1 MTLAMMLPFI
11 MSHAVPVIT
20 ADWLPNFILS
30 YLGSTVTPGEAGSQF
45 WALIYVFIIFTGVSV
60 AVMSMNWL
68 ERKALAHFQIRLG
81 PMRVGPHG
89 LLQPIADAIKLALKE
104 DIIPAEADQFVF
116 WIAPLI
122 GLLAAFT
129 VYTVIPFGPSQ
140 AVSDMNI
147 GILFMLGVSSLGVL
161 GVVVAGWASNS
172 HYPLIGALR
181 SSAQMVSYEVAMG
194 LAVVSAILMTS
205 LNEKGIG
212 TLSMIGIVR
221 AQEQQGIW
229 FIFKFFPL
237 GLIAFIIFAIAMIAE
252 TNRAPF
258 DMAEAESELTAG
270 YHTEYSGLRWSL
282 FMLAEYAAMIAVS
295 SIAVTLWLG
304 GWMRPFP
311 RALHGPAWDFIF
323 SLFPALTFLGL
334 TSIAFVGV
342 VRMPPHSFFKI
353 QKIGLAAFAG
363 LLGFIALVLLILAI
377 AGRSADTTIGSR
389 LNESIGYIYWFLL
402 KVAVFMYLFIWYRA
416 TWPRYRFDQLM
427 RVGWKVLLPIS
438 LTVLIITAIVGIC
451 FA

>member
-1 MTLAMMLPFI
+1 MI
-11 MSHAVPVIT
+11 
-20 ADWLPNFILS
+20 PNFVTS
-30 YLGSTVTPGEAGSQF
+30 YLGSTLTPGEAGSQF
-45 WALIYVFIIFTGVSV
+45 WALVYVFIIFAGVSV

-89 LLQPIADAIKLALKE
+89 LLQPIADAIKLLLKE
-104 DIIPAEADQFVF
+104 DIIPAEADQIVF
-116 WIAPLI
+116 WVAPLI

-147 GILFMLGVSSLGVL
+147 GVLFMLGVSSLGVL
-161 GVVVAGWASNS
+161 GIVVAGWASNS

-181 SSAQMVSYEVAMG
+181 SSAQIVSYEVAMG

-205 LNEKGIG
+205 LNETGTG

-237 GLIAFIIFAIAMIAE
+237 GLIAFIVFAIAMIAE

-311 RALHGPAWDFIF
+311 NLLHAPAWDFIF
-323 SLFPALTFLGL
+323 SLFPAMTFLGL
-334 TSIAFVGV
+334 AAIAFIGV
-342 VRMPPHSFFKI
+342 ARMPAHSFVKV
-353 QKIGLAAFAG
+353 QKIGLAGFG
-363 LLGFIALVLLILAI
+363 SLLGSIALLLFVLAFS
-377 AGRSADTTIGSR
+377 GRSTNVNLGSR

-438 LTVLIITAIVGIC
+438 LAVLVGTAIAGVL
-451 FA
+451 FS

>member
-1 MTLAMMLPFI
+1 LDI
-11 MSHAVPVIT
+11 V
-20 ADWLPNFILS
+20 PNFITS

-45 WALIYVFIIFTGVSV
+45 WALVYVLIIFAGVSV

-89 LLQPIADAIKLALKE
+89 LLQPIADAIKLMLKE
-104 DIIPAEADQFVF
+104 DIIPAQADRFVF
-116 WIAPLI
+116 WVAPLI

-161 GVVVAGWASNS
+161 GIVVAGWASNS
-172 HYPLIGALR
+172 NYPLIGALR

-205 LNEKGIG
+205 LNEQGTG

-221 AQEQQGIW
+221 AQQQQGIW

-311 RALHGPAWDFIF
+311 ALLRAPAWDFVF
-323 SLFPALTFLGL
+323 SLFPALTFFGL
-334 TSIAFVGV
+334 AAIAFVGV
-342 VRMPPHSFFKI
+342 IRMPNHTFFKI
-353 QKIGLAAFAG
+353 QKIGLAAFGAV
-363 LLGFIALVLLILAI
+363 LAFIALLIFIIAI
-377 AGRSADTTIGSR
+377 LGRSPDASLGAR
-389 LNESIGYIYWFLL
+389 LNETIGYVYWFLL
-402 KVAVFMYLFIWYRA
+402 KVAIFMYLFIWYRA

-438 LTVLIITAIVGIC
+438 LTVLVVTAIVGVL
-451 FA
+451 FS

>member
-1 MTLAMMLPFI
+1 MPNFI
-11 MSHAVPVIT
+11 MS
-20 ADWLPNFILS
+20 
-30 YLGSTVTPGEAGSQF
+30 YLNSKDAITPGAAGSQF
-45 WALIYVFIIFTGVSV
+45 WALVYVFIIFAGVSV
-60 AVMSMNWL
+60 AVMAMNWL

-89 LLQPIADAIKLALKE
+89 LLQPIADAIKLMLKE

-116 WIAPLI
+116 WVAPLI

-129 VYTVIPFGPSQ
+129 VYPWIPFGPSQ

-161 GVVVAGWASNS
+161 GIVVAGWASNS

-205 LNEKGIG
+205 LNTTGTG
-212 TLSMIGIVR
+212 TLSMIGIVQ
-221 AQEQQGIW
+221 AQQQQGVW

-237 GLIAFIIFAIAMIAE
+237 GLIAFGIFAIAMIAE

-295 SIAVTLWLG
+295 SIAVALWLG

-311 RALHGPAWDFIF
+311 NLLHAPVWDFIF
-323 SLFPALTFLGL
+323 SLFPALTFFGL
-334 TSIAFVGV
+334 AAIAVVGV
-342 VRMPPHSFFKI
+342 VRMPAHSFFRI
-353 QKIGLAAFAG
+353 QRIGLAAFAAV
-363 LLGFIALVLLILAI
+363 LGFIALLLLVI
-377 AGRSADTTIGSR
+377 AVVGRSADASVAARFREGID
-389 LNESIGYIYWFLL
+389 YVYWFVF
-402 KVAVFMYLFIWYRA
+402 KVAIFMYLFIWYRA

-427 RVGWKVLLPIS
+427 KIGWKVMLPIS
-438 LTVLIITAIVGIC
+438 LVVLIATAIVGVLVS
-451 FA
+451 

>member
-1 MTLAMMLPFI
+1 MPNFI
-11 MSHAVPVIT
+11 MS
-20 ADWLPNFILS
+20 
-30 YLGSTVTPGEAGSQF
+30 YLGIKDAVTPGAAGSQF
-45 WALIYVFIIFTGVSV
+45 WALIYVFIIFAGVSV
-60 AVMSMNWL
+60 AVMAMNWL

-89 LLQPIADAIKLALKE
+89 LLQPIADAIKLMLKE

-116 WIAPLI
+116 WVAPLI

-161 GVVVAGWASNS
+161 GIVVAGWASNS

-205 LNEKGIG
+205 LNTTGTG
-212 TLSMIGIVR
+212 TLSMIGIVQ
-221 AQEQQGIW
+221 AQQQQGVW

-237 GLIAFIIFAIAMIAE
+237 GLIAFGIFAIAMIAE

-295 SIAVTLWLG
+295 SIAVALWLG

-311 RALHGPAWDFIF
+311 NLLNAPAWDFIF
-323 SLFPALTFLGL
+323 SLFPALTFFGL
-334 TSIAFVGV
+334 AAIAIIGV
-342 VRMPPHSFFKI
+342 VRMPAHSFFKI
-353 QKIGLAAFAG
+353 QRIGLAAFAAV
-363 LLGFIALVLLILAI
+363 LGFIALLLRVIAV
-377 AGRSADTTIGSR
+377 AGRSADGSVAAR
-389 LNESIGYIYWFLL
+389 FREGIDYVYWFVF

-427 RVGWKVLLPIS
+427 KIGWKVMLPIS
-438 LTVLIITAIVGIC
+438 LVVLIATAIVGVLVS
-451 FA
+451 